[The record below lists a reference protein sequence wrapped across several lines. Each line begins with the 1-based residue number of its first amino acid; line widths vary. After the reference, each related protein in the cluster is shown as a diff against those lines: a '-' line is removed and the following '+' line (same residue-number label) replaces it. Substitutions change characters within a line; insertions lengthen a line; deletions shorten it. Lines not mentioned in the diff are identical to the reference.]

1 MATVVRRDPINV
13 IVSCESLYDHQVRA
27 YVQVSYGKPYND
39 GGKRGSLNA
48 DTARGQEGTR
58 RAVRGATGPDARTIA
73 EATRKRRITTG
84 PDARTNAEATR
95 KGRIGA
101 GPEARTDGKATR
113 KGRIGEEPDA

>member
-58 RAVRGATGPDARTIA
+58 RAVRGATD
-73 EATRKRRITTG
+73 

-101 GPEARTDGKATR
+101 GPEARTDGKAMR
-113 KGRIGEEPDA
+113 KG